1 MNYINFINLG
11 EDTLNSPIYDTFYGS
26 VFKSVF
32 TKHHKSLHFEDM
44 LKLVQRDLKGGK
56 FRNNSE
62 VKQSTCWEAKGVSK
76 ILYF

>member
-1 MNYINFINLG
+1 
-11 EDTLNSPIYDTFYGS
+11 
-26 VFKSVF
+26 
-32 TKHHKSLHFEDM
+32 M

-62 VKQSTCWEAKGVSK
+62 VKQSTCWEAKGISK